1 MSSARMK
8 IILGLE
14 GQADAF
20 GNNYHIEDI
29 FWEILPNEAQKHD
42 EIRSKILYNSF
53 IINNL

>member
-1 MSSARMK
+1 MNF
-8 IILGLE
+8 

>member
-1 MSSARMK
+1 MSF
-8 IILGLE
+8 
-14 GQADAF
+14 GQADVF

-29 FWEILPNEAQKHD
+29 FWEILPNEAQKYD